1 MLREGVGV
9 DAVGGGAREG
19 VELRATLAHALRVG
33 GVHFVVDELA
43 RGHVPARVEVGAV
56 TQRQVRVRLD
66 DPTEVDLLA
75 RVRRAVDSRA
85 VLLGAVATELL
96 ELGAAGRTEA
106 VRLARLLRRRLRE
119 KLEKLV
125 RLLLLLLL
133 LDRLCVDE
141 IHHLRQFLILHRRR
155 RAFARTRL
163 ALLAVA
169 RRHRRR
175 ARGATRCAAYAVA
188 ARRSRYRRSAAQ

>member
-1 MLREGVGV
+1 MVVILASMPLAPNRPRIPQRVLLPRRGKQPAVRAREGVGV

-75 RVRRAVDSRA
+75 R
-85 VLLGAVATELL
+85 L
-96 ELGAAGRTEA
+96 
-106 VRLARLLRRRLRE
+106 
-119 KLEKLV
+119 
-125 RLLLLLLL
+125 
-133 LDRLCVDE
+133 
-141 IHHLRQFLILHRRR
+141 
-155 RAFARTRL
+155 
-163 ALLAVA
+163 
-169 RRHRRR
+169 
-175 ARGATRCAAYAVA
+175 
-188 ARRSRYRRSAAQ
+188 